1 YMAALRDIDREAS
14 AVSQQLDEIAH
25 DERSRSR
32 YLEFARNADSP
43 TVRAR
48 MLKLAQGLDWLTP
61 ADLRAE
67 LMRTIADSLAR
78 SVVSPADVDLACTLN
93 KDHALDDELHRLQ
106 LSPAQADRP
115 ASAAVLACLGSSESH
130 ARVLKA
136 LTSSNDAAVHDAQ

>member
-1 YMAALRDIDREAS
+1 
-14 AVSQQLDEIAH
+14 
-25 DERSRSR
+25 
-32 YLEFARNADSP
+32 
-43 TVRAR
+43 
-48 MLKLAQGLDWLTP
+48 TP

-136 LTSSNDAAVHDAQ
+136 LTSSNDDDVHVAQVYLRHRPIADADELRAVTAGVARMTDAKAQARALDTLAG